1 MLMDLRSIKKEAW
14 NLPCINKNLEN
25 LQDNWLKP
33 LNRNHKYYLECLNN
47 LSNEVKLNLS
57 KKLIQINQNFD
68 ALENASFVN
77 DKLRSH
83 ARSLIDLKLT
93 TIRPDNNKVE
103 RITNSLLNDDF
114 MSIKNTL
121 TEVKSFSDNVDKLTN
136 QYDDVNQLLSKELSL
151 EESLFFMD
159 LPHKKYLFNLQQTS
173 KKQKK
178 IVRHIGR
185 HFVSLVKENKFK
197 KNSKRKQ
204 K

>member
-1 MLMDLRSIKKEAW
+1 MHCFKLLYHE
-14 NLPCINKNLEN
+14 
-25 LQDNWLKP
+25 LQAMN
-33 LNRNHKYYLECLNN
+33 
-47 LSNEVKLNLS
+47 V
-57 KKLIQINQNFD
+57 QM
-68 ALENASFVN
+68 
-77 DKLRSH
+77 
-83 ARSLIDLKLT
+83 
-93 TIRPDNNKVE
+93 
-103 RITNSLLNDDF
+103 RIITD
-114 MSIKNTL
+114 
-121 TEVKSFSDNVDKLTN
+121 DNVDKLTN

>member
-1 MLMDLRSIKKEAW
+1 MDLRSIKKEAW
-14 NLPCINKNLEN
+14 NLPCVNQDLEK

-33 LNRNHKYYLECLNN
+33 LNRNNKYYLECLNY
-47 LSNEVKLNLS
+47 LSNESKLNLS
-57 KKLIQINQNFD
+57 QKLVQINESFNE
-68 ALENASFVN
+68 LGNASFVN

-93 TIRPDNNKVE
+93 TIRPDDNKVE

-121 TEVKSFSDNVDKLTN
+121 TEVKAFSDNVGKLSN
-136 QYDDVNQLLSKELSL
+136 QYEDLNHLLSKELSL
-151 EESLFFMD
+151 EESLFFME
-159 LPHKKYLFNLQQTS
+159 LPHKKYLFSLQQTS

-185 HFVSLVKENKFK
+185 HFVSLVKENKHLNKLRRK
-197 KNSKRKQ
+197 KND
-204 K
+204 

>member
-1 MLMDLRSIKKEAW
+1 MDLRSIKKEAW
-14 NLPCINKNLEN
+14 DLPCVNNNLGQ

-33 LNRNHKYYLECLNN
+33 LNRNNKYYLKFLND
-47 LSNEVKLNLS
+47 LSNETKLNLS
-57 KKLIQINQNFD
+57 KKLIQINQSLD
-68 ALENASFVN
+68 AIEDTSFVN

-93 TIRPDNNKVE
+93 TIRPDDNKVE

-204 K
+204 KS